1 MATPWPSPF
10 RARWREGSVGV
21 STETRW
27 TLEHERDVLSFGNVR
42 PVMHGFCVAAGGTL
56 CNDRGLL
63 TRLIFDVCM
72 YTRYI
77 YSGKYRR
84 ARYPACV
91 CVRVRARARRGA
103 VLGPAIHSEI
113 VSCCAD
119 GSRPSRPAAKRREN
133 IAPCSTCIRTPLPRS
148 TGEERGDAVAR
159 FSFFRKN
166 RLRETWRRFARGPMR
181 VRTSLG
187 KTCSFRFKTSRI
199 RRSLTFSV
207 TSTSSI
213 FYSRMQRGTRLMF
226 GKLR

>member
-1 MATPWPSPF
+1 
-10 RARWREGSVGV
+10 
-21 STETRW
+21 
-27 TLEHERDVLSFGNVR
+27 
-42 PVMHGFCVAAGGTL
+42 MHGFCVAAGGTL

-84 ARYPACV
+84 VRYPGCV
-91 CVRVRARARRGA
+91 RVRVRARARRGA

-166 RLRETWRRFARGPMR
+166 RRRSTRGRMR
-181 VRTSLG
+181 VRTLLG
-187 KTCSFRFKTSRI
+187 KTCGFRFKTSRI
-199 RRSLTFSV
+199 CQSSTFFV

-213 FYSRMQRGTRLMF
+213 FYSRIQRGTRAAKQLN
-226 GKLR
+226 